1 MGKLVVLGPFAELSP
16 GAERTVF
23 VTPPRALV
31 PKAEIRLDNQRVYR
45 ILAVLSVEGKLYYV
59 VYETEKLD
67 FYQPYLARLP
77 AAAEEREEL
86 QLPRCPR
93 CGSWRVEVEDGMYC
107 TSCGYSDFW
116 NVVTVWKRREPPG
129 GVELVEGEGI
139 YVPPSGAIFDWHSM
153 AGHFEVREWKRL
165 AEGWERLG
173 NVEVSWMEFIGF
185 IDESSWDEEPSRH
198 GFAVYRR
205 YTAPWGTS
213 FSLKV
218 RDLSDAEKEQL
229 FEEADDFT
237 RICLARELPKERAA
251 ELILKARLHEK
262 YPWSRLVD
270 EPRVKQAYV
279 EHQRKLIREAFEKGD
294 YERAVRLAVL
304 LRTEAGYEDNEIRET
319 VEKCKKLND
328 EERKRREEE
337 QKRREEE
344 ARRKA
349 VEVKAKVEEELSD
362 FPVVVE
368 VKGTVMEVRLSRFVD
383 RSDFLRYVEK
393 CKRLGARFDRSRNA
407 WVLRIA

>member
-1 MGKLVVLGPFAELSP
+1 MVVLGPFAELDP
-16 GAERTVF
+16 GAERTAF
-23 VTPPRALV
+23 AAPPRALV
-31 PKAEIRLDNQRVYR
+31 PKVRVGLDNQRIYR
-45 ILAVLSVEGKLYYV
+45 ILAVPSAEGKLYYA

-77 AAAEEREEL
+77 EGAEEREEL

-116 NVVTVWKRREPPG
+116 NVVTVWRKKELPE

-139 YVPPSGAIFDWHSM
+139 YVPPSGAVFDWHGM
-153 AGHFEVREWKRL
+153 AGHYEVREWRRL
-165 AEGWERLG
+165 AEGRERLG
-173 NVEVSWMEFIGF
+173 NVEVSWTEFIGF

-205 YTAPWGTS
+205 YTAPWGMS

-218 RDLSDAEKEQL
+218 RDLADAEKEQL
-229 FEEADDFT
+229 FEEAGDDFT
-237 RICLARELPKERAA
+237 RICLARELPKEKAA
-251 ELILKARLHEK
+251 ELILKARLYEK
-262 YPWSRLVD
+262 YSWSQLVD
-270 EPRVKQAYV
+270 DERVKRAYV
-279 EHQRKLIREAFEKGD
+279 EHEKKLIREAFEKGD

-304 LRTEAGYEDNEIRET
+304 LRTEVGYEDDEIRET
-319 VEKCKKLND
+319 VEKCKRHI
-328 EERKRREEE
+328 EERERKKEEE
-337 QKRREEE
+337 RRRREEE

-349 VEVKAKVEEELSD
+349 AEEKAKVEKELSD
-362 FPVVVE
+362 LPVVVE
-368 VKGTVMEVRLSRFVD
+368 VRGTVIEVRLSRFVD